1 MIVKFKYGNKNGGLG
16 LKMGRHSAYP
26 KILQVP
32 PDSVCPMFMGK
43 SPKSCEGFN

>member
-26 KILQVP
+26 KILQVTP
-32 PDSVCPMFMGK
+32 EKF
-43 SPKSCEGFN
+43 CEGFD